1 MQVDRFSVAMEPEL
15 GAAVRDAAQRA
26 GMSVSGWLAQAA
38 ADRLRNDLLGA
49 ALDGWEVQ
57 DGPFGDEELDAAAA
71 ALGVTRGSR
80 GHAA

>member
-1 MQVDRFSVAMEPEL
+1 MAMEPEL

-26 GMSVSGWLAQAA
+26 GMSVSGWLARAA
-38 ADRLRNDLLGA
+38 ADRLRNGLLGA
-49 ALDGWEVQ
+49 ALDGWEAQ